1 MITII
6 VFVLVL
12 SLLVFVHEL
21 GHFVV
26 SRRLGVKVEEFG
38 MGFPPRA
45 IGAYKDE
52 NGKWVYVRGNKDP
65 KNIPGTLYSFNWVP
79 LGGFCK
85 IKGEDGAGENDPDS
99 FANKKVWKRTS
110 IVSAGVIMNFI
121 LAAVL
126 LSVGFMIGLPQVL
139 DGSGGKTL
147 TVKNPQIQVS
157 SVLENSSADKA
168 GIEVGDIIE
177 SVNGNIFVES
187 DLLSDFIAGKDG
199 ESVSVTIT
207 RGDEVISKTL
217 VPSKIDG
224 YDKVMM
230 GVSLMETGLVYYPWY
245 KAIYMGFYTAA
256 ILTKIIVVTFY
267 GVIRDLIVGVSVET
281 DIAGPVGIAVLTG
294 QVTKMGFV
302 YLLQFTALL
311 SLNLAIINFL
321 PFPALD
327 GGRIIFF
334 IIEKIRGR
342 AISSKIEN
350 TIHNTGF
357 ALLMVLV
364 IFVTFHD
371 VSKFKGV
378 FIGVWQKIV
387 GFL

>member
-6 VFVLVL
+6 VFILVL
-12 SLLVFVHEL
+12 SLLVFVHEF
-21 GHFVV
+21 GHFIV
-26 SRRLGVKVEEFG
+26 SRKLGVKVEEFG

-45 IGAYKDE
+45 MGAYKDE
-52 NGKWVYVRGNKDP
+52 NGKWVYVRGGKEI
-65 KNIPGTLYSFNWVP
+65 KNVPGTLYSFNWVP

-85 IKGEDGAGENDPDS
+85 IKGEDGEGGNDPDS
-99 FANKKVWKRTS
+99 FANKKIWKRTS

-126 LSVGFMIGLPQVL
+126 LSIGFMIGLPQVL

-147 TVKNPQIQVS
+147 TVKNPQIQVA
-157 SVLENSSADKA
+157 SVLENSSAKEA
-168 GIEVGDIIE
+168 GIEIGDIIE
-177 SVNGNIFVES
+177 SVDKTIFVNS
-187 DLLSDFIAGKDG
+187 NALSDFIAEKEG
-199 ESVSVTIT
+199 EEVSVSVL
-207 RGDEVISKTL
+207 RGDEVVNTIIIPRK
-217 VPSKIDG
+217 VDG
-224 YDKVMM
+224 HERAML
-230 GVSLMETGLVYYPWY
+230 GVGLMETGFVSYPWY
-245 KAIYMGFYTAA
+245 KAVYMGFHTATV
-256 ILTKIIVVTFY
+256 LTKVIVVTFY
-267 GVIRDLIVGVSVET
+267 NIIKDLIVGVEVET
-281 DIAGPVGIAVLTG
+281 DIAGPVGIAILTG

-302 YLLQFTALL
+302 YLLQFAALL

-327 GGRIIFF
+327 GGRIVFF

-364 IFVTFHD
+364 VFVTFHD

-378 FIGVWQKIV
+378 FVGMWQKIV